1 MVRDDGTHVCG
12 SPHGTVK
19 EAVGRVRM
27 GVCCSESRA
36 EETPELD
43 RKEVLAKGGVG
54 TLGWEIRPKSTKV
67 WPIGL

>member
-1 MVRDDGTHVCG
+1 M
-12 SPHGTVK
+12 K

-36 EETPELD
+36 EVTPELD

-54 TLGWEIRPKSTKV
+54 TLGWGIRPRAPRCGPLAFRAGQEVGTAKT
-67 WPIGL
+67 

>member
-1 MVRDDGTHVCG
+1 M
-12 SPHGTVK
+12 K

-36 EETPELD
+36 EVTPELD

-54 TLGWEIRPKSTKV
+54 TLGWGIRPKSTKV